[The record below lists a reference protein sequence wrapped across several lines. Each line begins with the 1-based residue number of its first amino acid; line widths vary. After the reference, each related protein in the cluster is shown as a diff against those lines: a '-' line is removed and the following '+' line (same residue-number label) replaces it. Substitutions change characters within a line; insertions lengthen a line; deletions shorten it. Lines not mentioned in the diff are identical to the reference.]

1 MSRIL
6 KIINFSIL
14 ICFFSIIIF
23 TGCAGRS
30 SNLSS
35 KYPLPDWVLNPSVNG
50 VIGGVGYCPA
60 HVKGISGQREL
71 AVTRAVEDIARQ
83 KGVSVES
90 SVVVISNASNK
101 SKVPVTNIN
110 SNSTHKT
117 KNYINAYIKEIW
129 VHPVTKEMYVYMLEV
144 K

>member
-6 KIINFSIL
+6 NKTYLFFL
-14 ICFFSIIIF
+14 ICLFSIIIL
-23 TGCAGRS
+23 TGCAGRTS
-30 SNLSS
+30 YSSS

-60 HVKGISGQREL
+60 HVKGIAGQREL

-83 KGVSVES
+83 KGVDIES
-90 SVVVISNASNK
+90 SVVIISNSSNK
-101 SKVPVTNIN
+101 SKVAVTNIN
-110 SNSTHKT
+110 SNSNHKT
-117 KNYINAYIKEIW
+117 KNHINAYIKEIW
-129 VHPVTKEMYVYMLEV
+129 VHPVTKEMYIYMLEV

>member
-6 KIINFSIL
+6 NKTYLFFL
-14 ICFFSIIIF
+14 ICLFSIIIL
-23 TGCAGRS
+23 TGCAGRTS
-30 SNLSS
+30 YSSS

-60 HVKGISGQREL
+60 HVKGIAGQREL

-90 SVVVISNASNK
+90 SVVIISNSSNK
-101 SKVPVTNIN
+101 SKVANTDIN

-117 KNYINAYIKEIW
+117 KNHINAYIKEIW

>member
-1 MSRIL
+1 MSRIFKKL
-6 KIINFSIL
+6 
-14 ICFFSIIIF
+14 FFSFLVCLISIVFI
-23 TGCAGRS
+23 TGCAGK
-30 SNLSS
+30 NS
-35 KYPLPDWVLNPSVNG
+35 KIHGKYDLPDWVFNPSVNG

-60 HVKGISGQREL
+60 HVKGIAGQREL

-83 KGVSVES
+83 KGVSIES
-90 SVVVISNASNK
+90 SVVIISNSSNK
-101 SKVPVTNIN
+101 SKVANTDIN

-117 KNYINAYIKEIW
+117 KNHINAYIKEIW